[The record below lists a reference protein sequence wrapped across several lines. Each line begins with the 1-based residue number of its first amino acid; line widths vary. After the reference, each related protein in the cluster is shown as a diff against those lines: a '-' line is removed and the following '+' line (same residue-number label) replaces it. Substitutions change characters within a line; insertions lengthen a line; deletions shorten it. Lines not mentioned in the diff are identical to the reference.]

1 MASHKPFQ
9 ANEMPQIL
17 PKGHFLL
24 DKEEEFKNGSKI
36 EYRMHRMICEVAS
49 DTPFCITHGRKR
61 SLLVES
67 SKNFTAFMTLL
78 LRLSSTQTSVFH
90 FPDNQKLQE

>member
-1 MASHKPFQ
+1 MASYKPFQ
-9 ANEMPQIL
+9 ANEIPQIV

-36 EYRMHRMICEVAS
+36 EYRMHHMICEVDS
-49 DTPFCITHGRKR
+49 DTPFSITHGLKR
-61 SLLVES
+61 SSSVEL
-67 SKNFTAFMTLL
+67 SKKFTAFMTLL
-78 LRLSSTQTSVFH
+78 HRLSSTQASVFH